1 MPEDNRSYEK
11 GEDPFNENAIAAA
24 DAIMLER
31 EVDGV
36 DDGTGFEEVNA
47 GRVAFFRSLVS
58 IVFRPLTPLAP
69 GEMYTKRELFS
80 RIGGA
85 ARLFREHP
93 NYAVEGSLSVEPEF
107 NQMSNVRAEQ
117 YLDSLKVSIE
127 RAAEPYCAELVAGL
141 RRRKAQMD
149 SESDH
154 LR

>member
-31 EVDGV
+31 EVDEV

-69 GEMYTKRELFS
+69 GEMYTKREALC
-80 RIGGA
+80 RG
-85 ARLFREHP
+85 RL
-93 NYAVEGSLSVEPEF
+93 
-107 NQMSNVRAEQ
+107 
-117 YLDSLKVSIE
+117 
-127 RAAEPYCAELVAGL
+127 PYV
-141 RRRKAQMD
+141 D
-149 SESDH
+149 
-154 LR
+154 